1 MSAGEIFGSSDRPVS
16 ASGAQVY
23 LPRDDRGYAFQV
35 GLRMLT
41 LRHLVSE
48 EDSLYRLVPGEHEIV
63 SYYAQAVSHLL
74 EPLDQR

>member
-1 MSAGEIFGSSDRPVS
+1 MEQLKAQ
-16 ASGAQVY
+16 GAQVY

-48 EDSLYRLVPGEHEIV
+48 EDSLYRLAPGEQEIV
-63 SYYAQAVSHLL
+63 SYYAQAVGHLL
-74 EPLDQR
+74 KPLEEG